1 MTPSLEK
8 LADLMQIDGLSEWY
22 GDESAL
28 MPHRDEIKSIMAAAI
43 RTRTTADWLAV
54 LQPADIW
61 CSEVLDWSRM
71 LESEAFQSLDFQQVI
86 RRNGTVELN
95 ALRGPLR
102 IDRMTLK
109 SDRAAPALGA
119 DRDRIITELFS
130 DQLPAESNNKEP
142 IA

>member
-1 MTPSLEK
+1 
-8 LADLMQIDGLSEWY
+8 
-22 GDESAL
+22 
-28 MPHRDEIKSIMAAAI
+28 MPNDQTLVITQDAIIMAAAI